1 MGVLVTVWDLV
12 QLWCL
17 LVYNYILGIISFFV
31 PPKRKSIAGDI
42 ALVTG
47 AGHGI
52 GKELALELSKLGAIL
67 VVWDVHKE
75 NNAKTAQE
83 IKAAGG
89 KAYAYVCDITNSTS
103 IAEVAKKVR
112 QDVGEVTLLVN
123 NAGILNGGPFMELTE
138 PDIRRTF
145 EVNTLSHFWM
155 MKEFLPA
162 MIKQNRGHILN
173 VISMAAYTGAVM
185 MSDYCASKH
194 AALGLFK
201 TVRMELNQAGH
212 RNIHMTALCPMFVDT
227 GLVKKFTL
235 KILPRKAAEALR
247 SRSGIKVY
255 SQYNKQD

>member
-1 MGVLVTVWDLV
+1 
-12 QLWCL
+12 
-17 LVYNYILGIISFFV
+17 
-31 PPKRKSIAGDI
+31 
-42 ALVTG
+42 
-47 AGHGI
+47 
-52 GKELALELSKLGAIL
+52 
-67 VVWDVHKE
+67 
-75 NNAKTAQE
+75 
-83 IKAAGG
+83 
-89 KAYAYVCDITNSTS
+89 
-103 IAEVAKKVR
+103 
-112 QDVGEVTLLVN
+112 
-123 NAGILNGGPFMELTE
+123 MELTE

-235 KILPRKAAEALR
+235 K
-247 SRSGIKVY
+247 
-255 SQYNKQD
+255 